1 MCREVRNERALARTA
16 FARGEAQ
23 DIHGCAPNHLIAG
36 RVRNFPDSSKG
47 KVTAG
52 RSSARLNN
60 AHAWDAMNRTGN
72 KTESKRERRPPDTR
86 LQETNP
92 ELPVLAP
99 SGFAATANP
108 AVPRKRY
115 QKFGR

>member
-23 DIHGCAPNHLIAG
+23 DVHGCAPNHLIAG

-47 KVTAG
+47 NVTA
-52 RSSARLNN
+52 
-60 AHAWDAMNRTGN
+60 
-72 KTESKRERRPPDTR
+72 RRPPARQNNAMSPAGRLYESNRKRNRIKTGTSAAPNTQ

-92 ELPVLAP
+92 EFSVFAP

-108 AVPRKRY
+108 PIPRKRY
-115 QKFGR
+115 